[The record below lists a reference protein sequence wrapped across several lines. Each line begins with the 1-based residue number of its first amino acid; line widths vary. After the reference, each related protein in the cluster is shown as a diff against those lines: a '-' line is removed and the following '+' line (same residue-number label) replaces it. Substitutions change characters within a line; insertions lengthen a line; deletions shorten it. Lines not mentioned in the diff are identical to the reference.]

1 LSYAGSEQLEDLVRY
16 PPGLTQTVG
25 EDPLGCRSHHECIVC
40 RHGGIRRRTAREN
53 HVACQYRFPIHEV
66 PPIDARTAG
75 LTQPGND
82 AQEVSRKRRFQE
94 HNLMPPS
101 HEYAAQ
107 SLQPLQIETEE
118 GRMVDCGLFQV
129 IEIRRVVDV
138 TEGIDLMESD
148 PKKGFERRDPGI
160 RE

>member
-1 LSYAGSEQLEDLVRY
+1 MA
-16 PPGLTQTVG
+16 PG
-25 EDPLGCRSHHECIVC
+25 
-40 RHGGIRRRTAREN
+40 
-53 HVACQYRFPIHEV
+53 
-66 PPIDARTAG
+66 
-75 LTQPGND
+75 
-82 AQEVSRKRRFQE
+82 
-94 HNLMPPS
+94 

-107 SLQPLQIETEE
+107 SLQPLQIETKE